1 MNKGTPWRD
10 IIAIFVIILLAIY
23 LISCDTTKRAERQ
36 QDHIIRTHPNVAME
50 AIRKIA
56 PCVTTGTSTTFD
68 SSNFIGSID
77 SIKAINEFYKDL
89 IDNIEPSFIHDTTK
103 LIENN
108 CDGYKQNE
116 YVYKNEIYVLHE
128 QVKELTNSIKN
139 FKPVIKNVHDTTED
153 LSKVIE
159 VDNNRLVEVDK
170 NMVLQKKVD
179 WWHLYWWIFI
189 LIGAAII
196 PVTKLI
202 IKTVTPIPIKL

>member
-1 MNKGTPWRD
+1 MRNKQFLMLMAVLV
-10 IIAIFVIILLAIY
+10 IAAIS
-23 LISCDTTKRAERQ
+23 LFGCDTTKRAERQ
-36 QDHIIRTHPNVAME
+36 QDHIIRTHPNVAMV

-56 PCVTTGTSTTFD
+56 PCITTGTSTTFD
-68 SSNFIGSID
+68 SSKFIGSMD

-89 IDNIEPSFIHDTTK
+89 IDNIEPSFIHDTTR
-103 LIENN
+103 LVENN

-116 YVYKNEIYVLHE
+116 FVYKNKIYILEE
-128 QVKELTNSIKN
+128 QNKELTNSIKN

-159 VDNNRLVEVDK
+159 VDNNRLSEVDK
-170 NMVLQKKVD
+170 NMKLQKKVD

-189 LIGAAII
+189 LIGVAII

-202 IKTVTPIPIKL
+202 IKRVSPIKL